1 MLFAVVLIPWTS
13 IALLRGG
20 QFLGRK
26 ITIAVG
32 IEHLKS
38 DLFALLS
45 RNETVVIQVRL
56 RKSRF
61 RPRSHGFKVTIHLSF
76 HFGST
81 DIAISVCVGLGKSVA
96 SSALIGHLEFF
107 KTDEAVA
114 VTV

>member
-1 MLFAVVLIPWTS
+1 MRFAVVLIPRTS
-13 IALLRGG
+13 IALLRSG

-26 ITIAVG
+26 ITIAVD
-32 IEHLKS
+32 IQHLKS
-38 DLFALLS
+38 DLFAFLS
-45 RNETVVIQVRL
+45 RNEIVAIQVRL

-61 RPRSHGFKVTIHLSF
+61 RPRSHGFKVTFHLSF

-81 DIAISVCVGLGKSVA
+81 DIAIPVSVGLGKSVA
-96 SSALIGHLEFF
+96 STALIGHLEFF